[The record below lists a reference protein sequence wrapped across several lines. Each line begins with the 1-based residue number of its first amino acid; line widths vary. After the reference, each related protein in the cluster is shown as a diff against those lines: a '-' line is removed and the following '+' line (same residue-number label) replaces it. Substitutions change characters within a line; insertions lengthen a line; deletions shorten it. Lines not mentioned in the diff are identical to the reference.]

1 MMKLTNETID
11 RHTMTQLDYDQ
22 LLELLVAETVSPRGA
37 ALARA
42 LRPVAQYA
50 RVRSLLIETEEARQ
64 LIASGASVP
73 LSAMTGVDSLLALL
87 GKGAIYGRQELEQ
100 LAAWLQAVRQMQRYM
115 ADKAERAPYLGGYAE
130 RMEACAQLR
139 ETLETS
145 IRHGEITDEASPELG
160 RIRRHLRAAEEQ
172 VRRRIDQALMKHRDS
187 LQELVVSQ
195 RGGHYVLA
203 VKRTARKQV
212 KGAVLDESASGQ
224 TLFIE
229 PQEVV
234 AAHGEWASW
243 QSEEAQEES
252 RILAQ
257 LSSLV
262 ETHHRELALNAETMA
277 QYDFIFARAKLAVRQ
292 QGCLPRL
299 TDAPI
304 LRLRGA
310 RHPLLGEGAVP
321 LSLRLDDTVRQLII
335 TGPNTGGKTIALKTV
350 GLLSMMIQSGLL
362 VPVDPQSELGVFD
375 LVFADVGDGQSL
387 SQSLSTFSAH
397 ISAVAAMLAR
407 ASGRTLALLDEL
419 AAGTEPAEGIALSIG
434 ILEELAERGT
444 RVVATTHFNEIKTY
458 AASTPGCRNARMA
471 FDPQTLQPL
480 YRLEMGAAGES
491 HALAI
496 AARYGLPD
504 RVLRRAEARLQAT
517 RSGALSDT
525 TPLSASEPTVDE
537 WPDDKR
543 ATSNT
548 TSSNGRSPSQ
558 PPLRQGDS
566 VWVHPLGCI
575 GIVYKGPDPRGEV
588 IVQVQGRKLAYNQKR
603 LTLQIP
609 AAELYPEDYDLS
621 IVFDAKETRKLR
633 KQMSRKY
640 IEGASIE
647 SGEEPGK
654 RS

>member
-1 MMKLTNETID
+1 
-11 RHTMTQLDYDQ
+11 MTQLDYDQ
-22 LLELLVAETVSPRGA
+22 LLELLAAETVSPRGA

-42 LRPVAQYA
+42 LRPASEYT

-64 LIASGASVP
+64 LIDSGASVP
-73 LSAMTGVDSLLALL
+73 LSAMSGVDPLLELL

-115 ADKAERAPYLGGYAE
+115 ADKAERALYLGGYAE
-130 RMEACAQLR
+130 RMESCPQLR

-145 IRHGEITDEASPELG
+145 IRYGEITDEASPELG
-160 RIRRHLRAAEEQ
+160 RIRRHLRTAEEQ

-203 VKRTARKQV
+203 VKRSARKQV

-234 AAHGEWASW
+234 AAHGEWSSW

-262 ETHHRELALNAETMA
+262 DAHHRELTANAETMA

-299 TDAPI
+299 MDAPI

-310 RHPLLGEGAVP
+310 RHPLLGEGTVP

-350 GLLSMMIQSGLL
+350 GLLAMMMQSGLL

-375 LVFADVGDGQSL
+375 LVFADVGDGQSM

-407 ASGRTLALLDEL
+407 ASGRTLVLLDEL
-419 AAGTEPAEGIALSIG
+419 AAGTDPAEGIALSIV

-458 AASTPGCRNARMA
+458 AANTPGCRNARMA
-471 FDPQTLQPL
+471 FDPESLRPL

-496 AARYGLPD
+496 AARYGLPA
-504 RVLRRAEARLQAT
+504 RVLRRAEARLQTA
-517 RSGALSDT
+517 RSGAWPDT
-525 TPLSASEPTVDE
+525 AQMSAAKPTEDE
-537 WPDDKR
+537 WPDDEQDAVKA
-543 ATSNT
+543 ATRSG
-548 TSSNGRSPSQ
+548 GRPTAQ
-558 PPLRQGDS
+558 PTLRQGDS

-603 LTLQIP
+603 LTLQIS